1 MGRRL
6 CYNVTAMEFAVTQ
19 DGFTGPLGL
28 LLELIEGKKLDITN
42 VSLAAVAD
50 EFLVRMEEQKLP
62 PDELADFLVVA
73 ARLIYLKSRELLP
86 YLRIDDEEQGAD
98 ALAEQLRIYR
108 EFVAA
113 AERLEARFMQS
124 NLYARPVAR
133 RQIVPTFVAPLALTA
148 AALAETY
155 RVVLKRLE
163 PFFALQ
169 EVSMERVKSVEERI
183 EELQGAIASR
193 ASMSFNDMTKTA
205 GKKIDVVM
213 SFLALLE
220 LLRRNIVRV
229 TQTGT
234 WGEIMMH
241 RID

>member
-1 MGRRL
+1 
-6 CYNVTAMEFAVTQ
+6 
-19 DGFTGPLGL
+19 
-28 LLELIEGKKLDITN
+28 
-42 VSLAAVAD
+42 
-50 EFLVRMEEQKLP
+50 
-62 PDELADFLVVA
+62 
-73 ARLIYLKSRELLP
+73 
-86 YLRIDDEEQGAD
+86 
-98 ALAEQLRIYR
+98 
-108 EFVAA
+108 
-113 AERLEARFMQS
+113 MQS

-133 RQIVPTFVAPLALTA
+133 RVLAPTFVAPLALTA

-193 ASMSFNDMTKTA
+193 ASMGFNDMHKTSE
-205 GKKIDVVM
+205 KKIDVVM

-241 RID
+241 RVE